1 MSIDQHPAAAEI
13 ALETRLKEAGARRS
27 IGKSIN
33 RVEDPRFLRGEGRY
47 LDDIVL
53 PHMTHAAILRSP
65 HAHARIVSIDASR
78 AEALPGVVRVVTGAD
93 VTEHAAP
100 LPSFGAGGIIQHMI
114 AVHKVRHYGEAV
126 AVVVAEDRY
135 IAEDA
140 CDLIDV
146 VYEPLPA
153 VLDPFAASDEDA
165 RRSCTTRWARTS
177 PTSGRSRSATSTGRS
192 SAPRARCRR
201 GCAGRGRPRCP
212 WTRTARSATTT
223 AARAS

>member
-1 MSIDQHPAAAEI
+1 
-13 ALETRLKEAGARRS
+13 
-27 IGKSIN
+27 
-33 RVEDPRFLRGEGRY
+33 
-47 LDDIVL
+47 
-53 PHMTHAAILRSP
+53 MTHAAIVRSP

-93 VTEHAAP
+93 VDRARGPAAR
-100 LPSFGAGGIIQHMI
+100 PSGPRRIIQHMI

-165 RRSCTTRWARTS
+165 PLRARRAGDERRLRAHVHVRRRR
-177 PTSGRSRSATSTGRS
+177 PGRS
-192 SAPRARCRR
+192 SAPRARCRPRLRWPRSTAMPMDTNGAIGDFDR
-201 GCAGRGRPRCP
+201 GTGVV
-212 WTRTARSATTT
+212 TV
-223 AARAS
+223 